1 MSRIY
6 LKFNAAV
13 LAIFSTTNKWFVL
26 QSPQRLREDIEE
38 CCATGMFTS
47 LQLQYAAHWHKKAN
61 KHNLLSQSFLT
72 ITSFH
77 SVWPI
82 SMFQISSFSSVVNV
96 FCKCAIDALFA
107 HNFGCVQRGL
117 MSSKFDKKEVRIDLI
132 FGTVLFLVVSIL
144 YFVYFQG
151 VFFSL

>member
-1 MSRIY
+1 
-6 LKFNAAV
+6 
-13 LAIFSTTNKWFVL
+13 
-26 QSPQRLREDIEE
+26 
-38 CCATGMFTS
+38 MFAS

-61 KHNLLSQSFLT
+61 KHNLLSLSFPT

-107 HNFGCVQRGL
+107 HRILAVYRGVWWVANL
-117 MSSKFDKKEVRIDLI
+117 TRKVRIDLI
-132 FGTVLFLVVSIL
+132 FWRVLFLIMSIL
-144 YFVYFQG
+144 YFVYFQA
-151 VFFSL
+151 VFFHYRVHLFIIDRYCNISVFKTSIHTYTSRFQNTC